1 MNGDPEQELL
11 TTLRRVMSPTLADQE
26 RVSIRLSAQLAA
38 GAIGLSASTD
48 PLPASGAATAPTLT
62 GLRGL
67 GTQLIAAG
75 LIGTAG
81 FGGGYLAGRSA
92 TPVAP
97 KASEPVVAAAAAVS
111 VTRPVPSIVELSELS
126 PAPAAS
132 VPKPPA
138 LVSATSDQT
147 LTEEARE
154 VRRVDRALR
163 SQMPVLALSL
173 LNDLDSRIPHGA
185 LGEERAA
192 ARLMARCMTSDPD
205 ATAAASSWL
214 RTHPRSVY
222 APRLRES
229 CPFAGGPSGESPA
242 KDGKEPRGE

>member
-11 TTLRRVMSPTLADQE
+11 ATLRRVMSPTPADQE
-26 RVSIRLSAQLAA
+26 RVAVRLSAQLAA

-48 PLPASGAATAPTLT
+48 PLPACVTAPALS

-75 LIGTAG
+75 LIGSAG

-92 TPVAP
+92 AGAAP
-97 KASEPVVAAAAAVS
+97 KASEAVVAAAAAVS
-111 VTRPVPSIVELSELS
+111 VTRPMPSIVDLSELS
-126 PAPAAS
+126 PVPAVSA
-132 VPKPPA
+132 PKPPA
-138 LVSATSDQT
+138 LVSATAPQT
-147 LTEEARE
+147 LSEEALE
-154 VRRVDRALR
+154 LRRVDRALR

-173 LNDLDSRIPHGA
+173 LNDLDSRIPRGA

-205 ATAAASSWL
+205 ATAAASAWL
-214 RTHPRSVY
+214 RVHPRSVY

-229 CPFAGGPSGESPA
+229 CPFAGQASGESPA
-242 KDGKEPRGE
+242 KDGKEPGSE